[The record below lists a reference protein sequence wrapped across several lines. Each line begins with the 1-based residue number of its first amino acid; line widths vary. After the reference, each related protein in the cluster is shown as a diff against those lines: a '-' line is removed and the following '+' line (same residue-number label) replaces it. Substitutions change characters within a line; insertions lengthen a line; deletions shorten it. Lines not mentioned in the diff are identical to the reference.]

1 MDDDLFRSA
10 LENFSFEVACGG
22 AIRRLHDL
30 GMTPEQIHD
39 RLDYPVTVKKICDYI
54 KQYEEKKTKQLNGDQ
69 L

>member
-1 MDDDLFRSA
+1 MDDNIFRSA

-39 RLDYPVTVKKICDYI
+39 RLDYPVTVKRICEYIDDYERR
-54 KQYEEKKTKQLNGDQ
+54 KNQTK
-69 L
+69 